1 MGKDVIAQTP
11 VMKQF
16 LEVKSQYEDTLV
28 LFRMGDFYETFLEDA
43 EITAKVLGIVL
54 TKRANGKASNVALA
68 GFPYHALDN
77 YLPKLVKAGHRV
89 AICEQVEDP
98 KLAKGIVKREV
109 IEVVTPGTLI
119 SDQALSKKSNRYIG
133 SVTFQKNFAG
143 FAFLD
148 PSTGE
153 FHIGECPVDQL
164 KDNLL
169 KFSPSEMI
177 LDESVVYST
186 TEWYR
191 EFRPFITQI
200 ENWIFDQ
207 DSSYRALTEH
217 FNLKS
222 LKGFGCDELKL
233 AISAGGAL
241 LHHIKSNLS
250 SALDHVSKIVP
261 VFNEGFM
268 GLDGFTIRNLEVF
281 QSLATQGTH
290 GTLVDCIDETQTAG
304 GGRLF
309 RRWLHYPLTDIKR
322 INARLDVVDAFS
334 KNVRLMKS
342 IRESLGRTVDLERIL
357 GKVNHGKAS
366 PRDVIGIALTLQKIP
381 DWQKELIS
389 ADDQNLVLLA
399 KSFIDTNSITEKIL
413 SLINQD
419 TPIQVKMGNI
429 ICKGVDSDLDELRT
443 LLNSGKEWIDNFQS
457 SLREELDIPKLKVG
471 FNRVFGYYIEV
482 TKVHQ
487 DKVPETFIRKQT
499 LVNSERYITEELKE
513 YEDKILNAEEKIF
526 TIESKIFSELC
537 QFLLCTISD
546 IHTNAKAINRMD
558 LLVGFSATSLNQNF
572 VRPELTN
579 NPELEINQGRHPV
592 VEQLLPSTEK
602 FIPNDLSMDSTINQ
616 IHLITG
622 PNMAGKSTYL
632 RQVGLIVLMAQIGS
646 FVPANS
652 AKIGVADKLFTRVG
666 ASDNLAGGES
676 TFLVEMNEAAN
687 ILNNA
692 TNRSLILLDEIG
704 RGTATFDGLSLA
716 WAITEYLHNTEGVL
730 ARTLFATHY
739 HELTDLESLLERVE
753 NHHVEVKEFGDKI
766 VFLRSIAKGS
776 VDKSYGIHVAQMAG
790 LPKSVIHRATEIL
803 NHHIQ
808 QSVEKGGT
816 STPPEPSNPITLFQ
830 EQELIL
836 RKKLNELDV
845 NSMTP
850 LEALKTLDEIKK
862 EHGL

>member
-1 MGKDVIAQTP
+1 MGKNVVAQTP

-77 YLPKLVKAGHRV
+77 YLPKLVKAGYRV

-109 IEVVTPGTLI
+109 IEVVTPGTLT
-119 SDQALSKKSNRYIG
+119 SDQALSDKSNRYIG
-133 SVTFQKNFAG
+133 SVSFEKNFAG

-153 FHIGECPVDQL
+153 FHMGECPADQL
-164 KDNLL
+164 KDYLL

-177 LDESVVYST
+177 LGESVVYST

-200 ENWIFDQ
+200 EDWVFDY
-207 DSSYRALTEH
+207 DSSYRTLTQH

-233 AISAGGAL
+233 GVKTGGAL
-241 LHHIKSNLS
+241 MHHIKTNLS
-250 SALDHVSKIVP
+250 SSLDHVSKIFP
-261 VFNEGFM
+261 VLNEGFM
-268 GLDGFTIRNLEVF
+268 GLDGFTMRNLEVF
-281 QSLATQGTH
+281 QSLSTQGTH
-290 GTLVDCIDETQTAG
+290 GTLVDCIDQTQTSG
-304 GGRLF
+304 GGRLL
-309 RRWLHYPLTDIKR
+309 RRWLHYPLTDLKR
-322 INARLDVVDAFS
+322 INARLDVVNAFS
-334 KNVRLMKS
+334 NNTRIMKS
-342 IRESLGRTVDLERIL
+342 IRESLGKTADVERIL
-357 GKVNHGKAS
+357 GKVNQGKAS

-381 DWQKELIS
+381 EWQKELNT
-389 ADDQNLVLLA
+389 AGNQNLSSLA
-399 KSFIDTNSITEKIL
+399 KSFIDTNLIVEKIL
-413 SLINQD
+413 STINED
-419 TPIQVKMGNI
+419 TPVQVKMGNVV
-429 ICKGVDSDLDELRT
+429 CAGVDSDLDELRT
-443 LLNSGKEWIDNFQS
+443 LLHSGKEWIDNFQS

-499 LVNSERYITEELKE
+499 LVNSERFITEELKE
-513 YEDKILNAEEKIF
+513 YEEKVLNAEEKIL
-526 TIESKIFSELC
+526 TIESNIFSELC
-537 QFLLCTISD
+537 QFLLSSIAD
-546 IHTNAKAINRMD
+546 IHTNAKAINRTD
-558 LLVGFSATSLNQNF
+558 LLAGFAATALNQNF
-572 VRPELTN
+572 IRPKLSDK
-579 NPELEINQGRHPV
+579 PELEIIQGRHPV
-592 VEQLLPSTEK
+592 VEQLLLATEK
-602 FIPNDLSMDSTINQ
+602 FIPNDLCLDSTKNQ

-646 FVPANS
+646 FIPAKS
-652 AKIGVADKLFTRVG
+652 AKIGVVDRLFTRVG

-692 TNRSLILLDEIG
+692 TNKSLILLDEIG
-704 RGTATFDGLSLA
+704 RGTATYDGLSLA
-716 WAITEYLHNTEGVL
+716 WAITEYLHDTEGVA
-730 ARTLFATHY
+730 ARTLFATHF

-766 VFLRSIAKGS
+766 VFLRSIAKGTG
-776 VDKSYGIHVAQMAG
+776 DKSYGIHVAQMAG

-808 QSVEKGGT
+808 QSAEKGGT
-816 STPPEPSNPITLFQ
+816 STPPEPSNQMTLFQ
-830 EQELIL
+830 EQEFKL

-845 NSMTP
+845 NTMTP
-850 LEALKTLDEIKK
+850 LEALRTLDEIKK